1 MLWAR
6 LKTQKV
12 NQNYRQKLMT
22 DRIFI
27 EDQDLVEKML
37 SRLTPLNESSGWQC
51 ELFIDK
57 TTNQKWEK
65 YLFELFDTDDDGI
78 GLRRFPYPS
87 TKEIIRIAL
96 TSNFFDEI
104 DGACGLLLDM
114 EFDKIEFREMLI
126 SEIEKNINN
135 IDEDRFGIIY
145 NRAELYDTLNKR
157 EILGKH
163 FKEIEKD
170 AEYFKELMTKAE
182 RLRQKIKQIGNS

>member
-1 MLWAR
+1 
-6 LKTQKV
+6 
-12 NQNYRQKLMT
+12 MT

-27 EDQDLVEKML
+27 EDQDLVEEML
-37 SRLTPLNESSGWQC
+37 SRLTPINESSGWHC
-51 ELFIDK
+51 ELFIEK

-65 YLFELFDTDDDGI
+65 YLFEIFDADDDRI

-96 TSNFFDEI
+96 TSKSFDEI

-135 IDEDRFGIIY
+135 IDEDRFEIIY
-145 NRAELYDTLNKR
+145 NRAELYDILNKR

-163 FKEIEKD
+163 YKEIEKD
-170 AEYFKELMTKAE
+170 AEYSKELMTRAE

>member
-1 MLWAR
+1 
-6 LKTQKV
+6 
-12 NQNYRQKLMT
+12 MT

-37 SRLTPLNESSGWQC
+37 NRLTPLNESSGWQC

-65 YLFELFDTDDDGI
+65 YLFELFDADDDGI

-87 TKEIIRIAL
+87 TKEIIGIAL
-96 TSNFFDEI
+96 TSKYFDEI

-114 EFDKIEFREMLI
+114 EFDKIEFRDLLL
-126 SEIEKNINN
+126 SEIEKNINDIN
-135 IDEDRFGIIY
+135 EDRFEIIY
-145 NRAELYDTLNKR
+145 NRAELYDTFNKR

-163 FKEIEKD
+163 YKEIEKD
-170 AEYFKELMTKAE
+170 SEYFKELAAKAE
-182 RLRQKIKQIGNS
+182 RLRQRIKKTGNNQ